1 MAYTPDFPYQGEQII
16 INSGRV
22 FINSRDDSAFINAS
36 KAVSLGSGGTL
47 NFDSKD
53 KCIINSPRIDLGLGA
68 SHPVTRG
75 DILKR
80 ILLTTLRQMEKAGRQ
95 MEKSVDHTGTPISQ
109 TNRAGT
115 ILRKVRR
122 RVRTEIKNMN
132 SDLTFTV

>member
-16 INSGRV
+16 INSGRI

-53 KCIINSPRIDLGLGA
+53 KCIVNSPRIDLGLGA
-68 SHPVTRG
+68 RHPVTRG

-80 ILLTTLRQMEKAGRQ
+80 ILERILREMGKAGRQ
-95 MEKSVDHTGTPISQ
+95 MEKSVDSKKAPIVA

-115 ILRKVRR
+115 ILKKTRRK
-122 RVRTEIKNMN
+122 VRTEIRNMN